1 MMQRWM
7 HRCSSPTTFE
17 KWFASNCTSA
27 NVKPYFHLQEIS
39 AQRGAGTASV
49 LRFIP
54 SADRLCQ
61 PSLNG
66 ITNADCFR
74 EADLSEL
81 IFERIAKERVSQ
93 PECHVYE
100 SDQDRNLDQRPH
112 NSNECLA
119 RVQAEYGNR
128 YGNSGDTIPSP
139 AASRITLHAPDTS
152 QPVERF
158 QHDSSGWIN
167 PDSTQQLK
175 LLCMGIPP

>member
-1 MMQRWM
+1 MAISRLPEAPRTGMMQRWM

-74 EADLSEL
+74 EADLSGL
-81 IFERIAKERVSQ
+81 IFERIAKEPVSQ

-128 YGNSGDTIPSP
+128 YFPP
-139 AASRITLHAPDTS
+139 LR
-152 QPVERF
+152 E
-158 QHDSSGWIN
+158 
-167 PDSTQQLK
+167 
-175 LLCMGIPP
+175 LLCMPRTLHSRLRGFSMTLLAGSISIQRSSSN